1 MVVKGHYAI
10 TVHESEAGVY
20 LQFLTRSD
28 GRWTVVC
35 GTGLIARASL
45 YELQMVPK
53 SEDPMIRVRNRVYRR
68 AARRRGGSRHSASS
82 TRSR

>member
-1 MVVKGHYAI
+1 MLVKGDYAI

-20 LQFLTRSD
+20 LQFLTRSS

-35 GTGLIARASL
+35 GTGLIARSSL

-53 SEDPMIRVRNRVYRR
+53 SEDPMIRARNRMYRPS
-68 AARRRGGSRHSASS
+68 GVEKVDSTPTGLAS
-82 TRSR
+82 